1 MITLNIKPLSVNSA
15 WQGKRFKSKQ
25 YKEYEEAVLLMLPAM
40 KLPPPPYRINFEFG
54 FSNVA
59 SDLDNPVKPAL
70 DLLQKKYGFNDKHVM
85 VMHLEKKIVSK
96 GKEYIKIDI
105 QTI

>member
-1 MITLNIKPLSVNSA
+1 M
-15 WQGKRFKSKQ
+15 
-25 YKEYEEAVLLMLPAM
+25 
-40 KLPPPPYRINFEFG
+40 
-54 FSNVA
+54 A
-59 SDLDNPVKPAL
+59 SDVDNPTKPIV
-70 DLLQKKYGFNDKHVM
+70 DILQKKYGFNDKHVM